1 MSIGI
6 VLPIVL
12 HKMGNK
18 IGADLKQID
27 NFHISTNY
35 KSAKSMIT
43 DMDRPRQ
50 IITIL
55 PMKAKDPEET
65 LESIIEYMGP
75 LDVVLDCM
83 IDTPDRIQSR
93 AELCFENSTQYMAI
107 NITRDCVYATGTRTA
122 YLENKNLLRKINK
135 NVKYIGG
142 IEEV

>member
-6 VLPIVL
+6 VLPSVL
-12 HKMGNK
+12 YKIGVKM
-18 IGADLKQID
+18 GADLKQSD
-27 NFHISTNY
+27 NFHVSTNY

-50 IITIL
+50 IITLL
-55 PMKAKDPEET
+55 PTKAKDPEET
-65 LESIIEYMGP
+65 LESLVKNMGP

-83 IDTPDRIQSR
+83 IDTPDRIHSR
-93 AELCFENSTQYMAI
+93 SELCFKNSTQYMAI
-107 NITRDCVYATGTRTA
+107 NITRECIYASGTRMV

-142 IEEV
+142 IDEV

>member
-1 MSIGI
+1 MSVGL
-6 VLPIVL
+6 VLPSVL
-12 HKMGNK
+12 HKIGIKM
-18 IGADLKQID
+18 GADFKQSKK
-27 NFHISTNY
+27 FHVSTNY

-50 IITIL
+50 IITLL
-55 PMKAKDPEET
+55 PTKAKDPEET
-65 LESIIEYMGP
+65 LESLVENMGP
-75 LDVVLDCM
+75 LDIILDCM

-93 AELCFENSTQYMAI
+93 SELCFKNSTQYMAI
-107 NITRDCVYATGTRTA
+107 NITKECIYVSGTHMA

>member
-6 VLPIVL
+6 VLPSVL
-12 HKMGNK
+12 YKIGVKM
-18 IGADLKQID
+18 GADLKQSD
-27 NFHISTNY
+27 NFHVSTNY

-50 IITIL
+50 IITLL
-55 PMKAKDPEET
+55 PTKAKDPEET
-65 LESIIEYMGP
+65 LESLVEGMGP
-75 LDVVLDCM
+75 LDIILDCM

-93 AELCFENSTQYMAI
+93 ADLCFENSTQYLAI
-107 NITRDCVYATGTRTA
+107 NITRDCVYAMGTHMA

>member
-1 MSIGI
+1 MSIGL
-6 VLPIVL
+6 VLPSVL
-12 HKMGNK
+12 HKIGIKM
-18 IGADLKQID
+18 GADFKQTKK
-27 NFHISTNY
+27 FHVSTNY
-35 KSAKSMIT
+35 KNAKSMVS

-55 PMKAKDPEET
+55 PMKAKDPEKT
-65 LESIIEYMGP
+65 LESIVEYMGP

-83 IDTPDRIQSR
+83 IDTPDRIHSR
-93 AELCFENSTQYMAI
+93 SELCFKNSTQYMAI
-107 NITRDCVYATGTRTA
+107 NITKECIYVSGTHMA

>member
-1 MSIGI
+1 MPSALHELGI
-6 VLPIVL
+6 
-12 HKMGNK
+12 KMG
-18 IGADLKQID
+18 ADFKQSKK
-27 NFHISTNY
+27 FHVSTNY

-43 DMDRPRQ
+43 EMDRPRQ

-65 LESIIEYMGP
+65 LESLVEGMGP
-75 LDVVLDCM
+75 LDIILDCM

-93 AELCFENSTQYMAI
+93 ADICFENSTQYLAI
-107 NITRDCVYATGTRTA
+107 NITRDCVYAMGTHTA

>member
-1 MSIGI
+1 MSVGL
-6 VLPIVL
+6 VLPSVL
-12 HKMGNK
+12 HKIGIKM
-18 IGADLKQID
+18 GADFKQSKK
-27 NFHISTNY
+27 FHVSTNY

-50 IITIL
+50 IITLL
-55 PMKAKDPEET
+55 PTKAKDPEET

-75 LDVVLDCM
+75 LDVILDCM

-93 AELCFENSTQYMAI
+93 SELCFKNSTQYMAI
-107 NITRDCVYATGTRTA
+107 NITKECIYVSGTHMA

>member
-6 VLPIVL
+6 VLPSAL
-12 HKMGNK
+12 HKIGVK
-18 IGADLKQID
+18 IGADFKQID

-50 IITIL
+50 VITML
-55 PMKAKDPEET
+55 PTKAVDAEDV

-83 IDTPDRIQSR
+83 IDTPDRIHSR
-93 AELCFENSTQYMAI
+93 SELCFKNSTQYMAI
-107 NITRDCVYATGTRTA
+107 NITKDCVYAMGTHMA

>member
-1 MSIGI
+1 MSVGI
-6 VLPIVL
+6 VLPSVL
-12 HKMGNK
+12 HKIGIKM
-18 IGADLKQID
+18 GADFKQSKK
-27 NFHISTNY
+27 FHVSTNY

-50 IITIL
+50 IITLL
-55 PMKAKDPEET
+55 PTKAKDPEET

-75 LDVVLDCM
+75 LDVILDCM

-93 AELCFENSTQYMAI
+93 SELCFKNSTQYMAI
-107 NITRDCVYATGTRTA
+107 NITRECIYVSGTHMA

>member
-1 MSIGI
+1 MPSALHELGI
-6 VLPIVL
+6 
-12 HKMGNK
+12 KMG
-18 IGADLKQID
+18 ADFKQSKK
-27 NFHISTNY
+27 FHVSTNY

-43 DMDRPRQ
+43 HMDRPRQ
-50 IITIL
+50 VITML
-55 PMKAKDPEET
+55 PTKALDAEDV

-93 AELCFENSTQYMAI
+93 ADLCFKNSTQYMAI
-107 NITRDCVYATGTRTA
+107 NITKDYVYAMGTHMT

>member
-1 MSIGI
+1 MSIGL
-6 VLPIVL
+6 VLPSVL
-12 HKMGNK
+12 HKIGIKM
-18 IGADLKQID
+18 GADFKQTKK
-27 NFHISTNY
+27 FHVSTNY
-35 KSAKSMIT
+35 KNAKSMIA

-55 PMKAKDPEET
+55 PTKAKDPEET
-65 LESIIEYMGP
+65 LESIVKSMGP
-75 LDVVLDCM
+75 LDIILDCM
-83 IDTPDRIQSR
+83 IDTPDRVHSR

-107 NITRDCVYATGTRTA
+107 NITRECIYAAGTHMA

>member
-6 VLPIVL
+6 VLPSAL
-12 HKMGNK
+12 HKMGVK
-18 IGADLKQID
+18 IGADLKQSD
-27 NFHISTNY
+27 NFHVSTNY

-43 DMDRPRQ
+43 EMDRPRQ

-65 LESIIEYMGP
+65 LESLVEGMGP
-75 LDVVLDCM
+75 LDIILDCM

-93 AELCFENSTQYMAI
+93 ADLCFKNSTQYMAI
-107 NITRDCVYATGTRTA
+107 NITKDCVYATGTRTA

>member
-1 MSIGI
+1 MSIGL
-6 VLPIVL
+6 VLPSVL
-12 HKMGNK
+12 HKIGIKM
-18 IGADLKQID
+18 GADFKQTKK
-27 NFHISTNY
+27 FHVSTNY
-35 KSAKSMIT
+35 KNAKSMVS

-55 PMKAKDPEET
+55 PTKAKDPEET
-65 LESIIEYMGP
+65 LESIVKSMGP
-75 LDVVLDCM
+75 LDIILDCM
-83 IDTPDRIQSR
+83 IDTPDRIHSR

-107 NITRDCVYATGTRTA
+107 NITRECIYAAGTHMA

>member
-6 VLPIVL
+6 VLPSVL
-12 HKMGNK
+12 QKIGTKMG
-18 IGADLKQID
+18 ADFNQTKQ
-27 NFHISTNY
+27 FYVSTNY
-35 KSAKSMIT
+35 KNAKSMVS

-65 LESIIEYMGP
+65 LESIVEYMGP

-93 AELCFENSTQYMAI
+93 SELCFKNSTQYMAI
-107 NITRDCVYATGTRTA
+107 NITKECIYVSGTHMA

>member
-6 VLPIVL
+6 VLPSVL
-12 HKMGNK
+12 YK
-18 IGADLKQID
+18 IGVDLKQSD
-27 NFHISTNY
+27 NFHVSTNY
-35 KSAKSMIT
+35 KNAKSMIT

-50 IITIL
+50 IITLL
-55 PMKAKDPEET
+55 PTKAKDPEET
-65 LESIIEYMGP
+65 LESLVEGMGP
-75 LDVVLDCM
+75 LDIILDCM

-93 AELCFENSTQYMAI
+93 ADLCFKNSTQYMAI
-107 NITRDCVYATGTRTA
+107 NITKDCVYAMGTHMA

>member
-1 MSIGI
+1 MSVGL
-6 VLPIVL
+6 VLPSVL
-12 HKMGNK
+12 HKIGIKMG
-18 IGADLKQID
+18 ATFKQTK
-27 NFHISTNY
+27 NFHVSTNY

-55 PMKAKDPEET
+55 PTKAKDPEET

-83 IDTPDRIQSR
+83 IDTPDRIHSR
-93 AELCFENSTQYMAI
+93 AELCSKNSTQYMAI
-107 NITRDCVYATGTRTA
+107 NITRECIYAAGTHMV

-135 NVKYIGG
+135 NIKYIGG

>member
-6 VLPIVL
+6 VLPSVL
-12 HKMGNK
+12 QKIGTKMG
-18 IGADLKQID
+18 ADFNQTKQ
-27 NFHISTNY
+27 FYVSTNY
-35 KSAKSMIT
+35 KNAKSMVS

-55 PMKAKDPEET
+55 PMKAKDPEKT
-65 LESIIEYMGP
+65 LESIVEYMGP

-93 AELCFENSTQYMAI
+93 SELCFKNSTQYMAI
-107 NITRDCVYATGTRTA
+107 NITKECIYVSGTHMA

>member
-1 MSIGI
+1 MSVGL
-6 VLPIVL
+6 VLPSVL
-12 HKMGNK
+12 HKIGIKM
-18 IGADLKQID
+18 GADFKQSKK
-27 NFHISTNY
+27 FHVSTNY

-50 IITIL
+50 IITLL
-55 PMKAKDPEET
+55 PTKAKDPEKT

-75 LDVVLDCM
+75 LDVILDCM

-93 AELCFENSTQYMAI
+93 SELCFKNSTQYMAI
-107 NITRDCVYATGTRTA
+107 NITKECIYVSGTHMA

>member
-1 MSIGI
+1 MSIGL
-6 VLPIVL
+6 VLPSVL
-12 HKMGNK
+12 QKIGIKMG
-18 IGADLKQID
+18 ADFNQTKQ
-27 NFHISTNY
+27 FYVSTNY
-35 KSAKSMIT
+35 KNAKSMVS

-55 PMKAKDPEET
+55 PMKAKDPEKT
-65 LESIIEYMGP
+65 LESIVEYMGP

-93 AELCFENSTQYMAI
+93 SELCFKNSTQYMAI
-107 NITRDCVYATGTRTA
+107 NITRECIYVSGTHMA

>member
-6 VLPIVL
+6 VLPSILQKIGV
-12 HKMGNK
+12 KMG
-18 IGADLKQID
+18 ADFNQTKQ
-27 NFHISTNY
+27 FYVSTNY
-35 KSAKSMIT
+35 KNAKSMVS

-55 PMKAKDPEET
+55 PMKAKDPEKT
-65 LESIIEYMGP
+65 LESIVEYMGP

-93 AELCFENSTQYMAI
+93 SELCFKNSTQYMAI
-107 NITRDCVYATGTRTA
+107 NITKECIYVSGTHMA

>member
-1 MSIGI
+1 MSVGL
-6 VLPIVL
+6 VLPSVL
-12 HKMGNK
+12 HKIGIKM
-18 IGADLKQID
+18 GADFKQSKK
-27 NFHISTNY
+27 FHVSTNY

-50 IITIL
+50 IITLL
-55 PMKAKDPEET
+55 PAKAKDPEET

-75 LDVVLDCM
+75 LDVILDCM

-93 AELCFENSTQYMAI
+93 SELCFKNSTQYMAI
-107 NITRDCVYATGTRTA
+107 NITKECIYVSGTHMA

>member
-1 MSIGI
+1 MSIGLI
-6 VLPIVL
+6 MPSAL
-12 HKMGNK
+12 HELGIKMG
-18 IGADLKQID
+18 ADFKQSKK
-27 NFHISTNY
+27 FHVSTNY

-43 DMDRPRQ
+43 HMDRPRQ
-50 IITIL
+50 VITIL

-65 LESIIEYMGP
+65 LESLVEGMGP
-75 LDVVLDCM
+75 LDIILDCM

-93 AELCFENSTQYMAI
+93 AELCFKNSTQYMAI
-107 NITRDCVYATGTRTA
+107 NITKDCVYATGTRTA